1 MKRKVSQLPF
11 GEVTSKQQH
20 RLPSLLIDFVYLNR
34 VLTTRTVN
42 QFLRFYSLLRT
53 ERVVT
58 AFGKEAAITSEA
70 SPDLAILKLYPCDLM
85 PLESVFVIYC
95 RFFQRQNNQLPIFGE
110 SQPLSSRVE
119 G

>member
-20 RLPSLLIDFVYLNR
+20 RLPSLLIDFVYLNC
-34 VLTTRTVN
+34 VLTTRTVT

-70 SPDLAILKLYPCDLM
+70 TPDLAILKLYPCDLM
-85 PLESVFVIYC
+85 P
-95 RFFQRQNNQLPIFGE
+95 R
-110 SQPLSSRVE
+110 
-119 G
+119 

>member
-1 MKRKVSQLPF
+1 MFYSQTNCQTVVRIQFVTVSVSQLPF

-20 RLPSLLIDFVYLNR
+20 SLPSLLIDFVYLNC

-53 ERVVT
+53 ERVVI

-85 PLESVFVIYC
+85 P
-95 RFFQRQNNQLPIFGE
+95 R
-110 SQPLSSRVE
+110 
-119 G
+119 